1 MTGGRSDQERWHAL
15 MDALSDETVAMP
27 DEAILREFGSDADQ
41 ASDLVRSIIHASV
54 GDVEVTPY
62 EATKAAL
69 DREKENTSQS
79 ALPRTPAQRRSML
92 ELILT
97 SGHSWSNNATVAF
110 RELGNP
116 ADLTDDE
123 IIGILEDLADLND
136 DDDA

>member
-15 MDALSDETVAMP
+15 MDALSDETAAMS
-27 DEAILREFGSDADQ
+27 DEAILREFGGDADQ
-41 ASDLVRSIIHASV
+41 ASNLVRSIIHSAV
-54 GDVEVTPY
+54 GDVGVTPY
-62 EATKAAL
+62 EATKNAL
-69 DREKENTSQS
+69 DREKENTPQS

-92 ELILT
+92 ELILAG
-97 SGHSWSNNATVAF
+97 GHSWSNNATVAF
-110 RELGNP
+110 RELGNT